1 MKGVLFPLYL
11 GEIDVEFRFTIR
23 AARALERAAGCNYQT
38 LFARGQQVEAVCLLL
53 WAALLHADPKLTQD
67 KAVEI
72 VEQYVDRT
80 GNILP
85 LYEALQKA
93 MNASGCYGEA
103 VRDEPRPTTAET
115 PGEAVLQG

>member
-1 MKGVLFPLYL
+1 MKGVSFPLYE
-11 GEIDVEFRFTIR
+11 GQIDVEFRYTIK
-23 AARALERAAGCNYQT
+23 AARALERQAGCNYQM

-53 WAALLHADPKLTQD
+53 WAALLHVDPKLTTE
-67 KAVEI
+67 KAVDI
-72 VEQYVDRT
+72 VEGYVDRT

-103 VRDEPRPTTAET
+103 VRDEARPTEPATADAQT
-115 PGEAVLQG
+115 P